1 MPPVVL
7 WLRRDV
13 RLHDHPALVAAA
25 EHARASGAPLLPIFV
40 WEPGIIAGPRA
51 CANRNWFLRESLAEF
66 AMSLRGLGSELVEL
80 QGPSSRAIP
89 ALIESLRRTHGASAI
104 DVYATRDHTPYARA
118 RDQRVAAL
126 IAPLGATLHMKRGL
140 VAVEPDE
147 LFTGSGTPYGVYTP
161 YFRRW
166 LEHFEATHHV
176 PLPPPD
182 HLPSD
187 RKSTRLNSSH

>member
-66 AMSLRGLGSELVEL
+66 APGTGPVMLPVGTHRASTAICYEVVYPSLVRDAVRDGSELITTITNDAWYGRTSAPFQHFEL
-80 QGPSSRAIP
+80 A
-89 ALIESLRRTHGASAI
+89 SLR
-104 DVYATRDHTPYARA
+104 
-118 RDQRVAAL
+118 
-126 IAPLGATLHMKRGL
+126 
-140 VAVEPDE
+140 AVEQGRY
-147 LFTGSGTPYGVYTP
+147 LVRAANTGISGIVCEPRASPVT
-161 YFRRW
+161 
-166 LEHFEATHHV
+166 
-176 PLPPPD
+176 
-182 HLPSD
+182 
-187 RKSTRLNSSH
+187 